1 MTKKFQTQFA
11 KTKGNN
17 GSFKGMFELEFDDKK
32 GDKIP
37 DTIHLIPIGAW
48 EHDLYGPIIIN
59 ASDIREYIQNFN
71 AGIRKGVFIT
81 AGHEGFQE
89 LPAVGWIV
97 ELEQRDTGLWGK
109 VEWNEE
115 GKKLLSDK
123 AFKYFSPELCRD
135 YEDPQT
141 HQFYRNV
148 MTGGALTKSPYF
160 KELEQIVFSEKAIKN
175 FSNNNNKDTTMDL
188 KTLLDKDMTTL
199 SDEEK
204 AFIKANA
211 DQLTEEQKASH
222 ASIIEEPE
230 TPEEKEAREKKEAD
244 EKAAADQKA
253 IEEEN
258 IAKGLNADGSAKEDA
273 PPADETIQAS
283 EKKQVMISASELTA
297 LRAKADEG
305 AAAFAELKK
314 TKLDAEVKSL
324 IFSENNKTG
333 TFLPKGEATLRSF
346 METLNP
352 TQTASFKEVLKNL
365 PKSGIFT
372 ENGETG
378 AIDST
383 GQAELETKV
392 NAKLAANP
400 KMTYSEAL
408 KAVLSENKGLEERY
422 DSSLPLAKKGNA

>member
-1 MTKKFQTQFA
+1 VGGNNKKSNNMTKKFQTQFA

-109 VEWNEE
+109 VN
-115 GKKLLSDK
+115 GTKRVKN
-123 AFKYFSPELCRD
+123 YFLTKHSNTSHRNCVGIN
-135 YEDPQT
+135 EDPQT

-175 FSNNNNKDTTMDL
+175 FSNNNKDTTMDL

-244 EKAAADQKA
+244 EKQLQ
-253 IEEEN
+253 IR
-258 IAKGLNADGSAKEDA
+258 
-273 PPADETIQAS
+273 
-283 EKKQVMISASELTA
+283 KQ
-297 LRAKADEG
+297 
-305 AAAFAELKK
+305 LKK
-314 TKLDAEVKSL
+314 
-324 IFSENNKTG
+324 KT
-333 TFLPKGEATLRSF
+333 L
-346 METLNP
+346 
-352 TQTASFKEVLKNL
+352 Q
-365 PKSGIFT
+365 
-372 ENGETG
+372 
-378 AIDST
+378 
-383 GQAELETKV
+383 KV
-392 NAKLAANP
+392 
-400 KMTYSEAL
+400 
-408 KAVLSENKGLEERY
+408 
-422 DSSLPLAKKGNA
+422 